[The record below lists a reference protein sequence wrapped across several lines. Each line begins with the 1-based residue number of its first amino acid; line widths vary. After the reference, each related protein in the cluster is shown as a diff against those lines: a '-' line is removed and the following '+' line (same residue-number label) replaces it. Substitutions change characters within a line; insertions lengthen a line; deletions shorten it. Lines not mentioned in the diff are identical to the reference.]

1 MFIIAERKWKSDFYG
16 GVRMTT
22 EYYYEMYGIALKAYN
37 AAVDNISSCNRNYAD
52 DEYRIGWSH

>member
-1 MFIIAERKWKSDFYG
+1 
-16 GVRMTT
+16 MTT

-52 DEYRIGWSH
+52 DEYRIG